1 MPSFVSGRTRAAATC
16 ALAVGAALLGG
27 CKPGGDYG
35 YNRVSHREEASVP
48 QAAYPDA
55 PPIPAGG
62 LAGAAVARIA
72 ARNLPAGVTQAMVDQ
87 GQDLFGAKP
96 CAGCH
101 GPGGAGTPAC
111 PSLND
116 ARWINITGA
125 YPEIEHII
133 TTGVPAPKEHPGPM
147 PPKGGAADLTADQ
160 VKALAAYV
168 YALSHTGAS

>member
-1 MPSFVSGRTRAAATC
+1 MPFSVSGRTRAAATC
-16 ALAVGAALLGG
+16 ALAASAALLGA

-35 YNRVSHREEASVP
+35 YDRVSHRAEASPP

-72 ARNLPAGVTQAMVDQ
+72 AKNLPAGVTQAMVDQ
-87 GQDLFGAKP
+87 GQDLF
-96 CAGCH
+96 
-101 GPGGAGTPAC
+101 
-111 PSLND
+111 
-116 ARWINITGA
+116 
-125 YPEIEHII
+125 PEIEHII